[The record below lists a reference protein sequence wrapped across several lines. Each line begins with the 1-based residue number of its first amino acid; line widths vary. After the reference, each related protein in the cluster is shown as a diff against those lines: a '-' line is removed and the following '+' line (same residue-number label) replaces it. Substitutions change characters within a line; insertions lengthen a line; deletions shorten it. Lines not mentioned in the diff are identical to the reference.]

1 MKLEFSVI
9 IPVYNAEKFLVDC
22 LNSVERA
29 IKRLPTDV
37 GVEVICV
44 DDGSTDTSGSILDT
58 YAVGHKWCRVL
69 HQKNAGVCFARNKG
83 LEAAGGEWVSF
94 IDNDDFVEED
104 YFSSFIAADYH
115 ADVNF
120 FAWERFVG
128 TGECRINGFADA
140 RYIEDREAIGDLVFS
155 LIFNRTGEN
164 LFGYTWN
171 KFIRRSLI
179 EKYHIRFP
187 ELKNFIEYEDEI
199 FAFKLCQHA
208 QSVAYLPRRLYHYR
222 LGDNNSSRH
231 RIPRHLERSQ
241 VEIEIGDGD
250 DRPKFKSAAYMQ
262 AGMALL
268 MRSYT
273 SPSLRA
279 ALDAARFM
287 KRHQDYLVPVPNAN
301 NRLSWLSRQGMMALT
316 FRLFLHGC
324 AYALKRRLQKAP
336 VGGPAEL

>member
-1 MKLEFSVI
+1 MKMTFSVI
-9 IPVYNAEKFLVDC
+9 IPVYNGGKFLVDC
-22 LNSVERA
+22 LNSVELA
-29 IKRLPTDV
+29 IKRLPSDV

-44 DDGSTDTSGSILDT
+44 NDGSTDMSGSILDT
-58 YAVGHKWCRVL
+58 YAAGHKWCRVM

-83 LEAAGGEWVSF
+83 LDAAGGEWGSF
-94 IDNDDFVEED
+94 IDSDDFVEED
-104 YFSSFIAADYH
+104 YFSRFIAADYH

-120 FAWERFVG
+120 FAWERFVS

-140 RYIEDREAIGDLVFS
+140 RYVEDCEAIGDFVFS

-208 QSVAYLPRRLYHYR
+208 QSVAYLPERLYHYR

-241 VEIEIGDGD
+241 MEIEIGDLD
-250 DRPKFKSAAYMQ
+250 DRFEFKSAAYMS

-268 MRSYT
+268 MRAYE
-273 SPSLRA
+273 SPLPWV
-279 ALDAARFM
+279 ARDTCSFLKKNQKYM
-287 KRHQDYLVPVPNAN
+287 MPVPVEG
-301 NRLSWLSRQGMMALT
+301 NRLSTLSKWWSWI
-316 FRLFLHGC
+316 LFGYLWGHGLAAC
-324 AYALKRRLQKAP
+324 SKKA
-336 VGGPAEL
+336 VRAILRM